1 VDALQ
6 HLEITRWSGPFSAS
20 LQEQAVHALEHG
32 QVLYCPNLAFELQD
46 EAGRFFSPSC
56 RSGTRKNISYE
67 PARGRLGGASVRDDE
82 ARDLAALLARYARVT
97 RGFVDALIPWHSE
110 ALTQARTS
118 FRPAEIKL
126 HRPSSYREDDR
137 LLHTDAFPSRPTQGA
152 RILRVF
158 TNVNLAGQDR
168 LWRVSGPFE
177 DMARKFLPRVRPP
190 LPGANMILA
199 TLRITKGIRSE
210 YDHIMMQLH
219 DRVKADRGYQD
230 EAPQTRLA
238 FPPGSTWL
246 MFSDQVVHAAM
257 VGQYAFEQTFH
268 LPVSAQRWPD
278 TSPLRTLERL
288 TGHPLAPRQL

>member
-1 VDALQ
+1 VEALQ

-20 LQEQAVHALEHG
+20 LQEQAIHTLEHG
-32 QVLYCPNLAFELQD
+32 QVLYCPTLAFALEG
-46 EAGRFFSPSC
+46 EESRFLSPSC
-56 RSGTRKNISYE
+56 RSGARKNISYE
-67 PARGRLGGASVRDDE
+67 AARKHLGGASVRDDE
-82 ARDLAALLARYARVT
+82 VCDLTDLLARYALVT
-97 RGFVDALIPWHSE
+97 RGFVDALIPWYSK

-126 HRPSSYREDDR
+126 HRPSSYRKDDR
-137 LLHTDAFPSRPTQGA
+137 LLHIDAFPSRPTQGA

-168 LWRVSGPFE
+168 LWRVSEPFE
-177 DMARKFLPRVRPP
+177 DMARKFLPKVRRQ
-190 LPGANMILA
+190 LPAANMMLA

-210 YDHIMMQLH
+210 YDHIMIQLH
-219 DRVKADRGYQD
+219 DRVKADSRYQ
-230 EAPQTRLA
+230 EEVPQTQLA

-246 MFSDQVVHAAM
+246 MFSDQVLHAAM

-278 TSPLRTLERL
+278 TSPLSTLERL
-288 TGHPLAPRQL
+288 TGHALVPRQR